1 MSEAK
6 RVVPVVFAH
15 MALGC
20 AIAFAYSFARPAA
33 SGVIAP
39 FVSAYRVRSALIL
52 FVSWIPALQISALL
66 IGYALAFG
74 KDAPDAIQRW
84 SAPLMGYLKGAFAL
98 CLVCISAYVVLAEGL
113 VPVLAS
119 RQGEAIARSDDYREY
134 LDVARQAILDA
145 DYGEAEFQSSVAVQ
159 IWPDGDEATELH
171 ERAKYLL
178 ASGGDVIGDPPADAV
193 RRDSSALPGSE
204 RFTVLGAIDRA
215 NEAIGT
221 NDFYSA
227 HYYAMIAY
235 RLSEPTDPNRA
246 VALRI
251 ASTAWNRLSEGFD
264 SLEMDKDRALH
275 DTKRK
280 GYDAIQ
286 NGDYLSAYYVFLG
299 LREKEIAAGD
309 AKIDPD
315 VARFLDVAKQGVLDA
330 FFFMDETGN
339 VKRFEASRDVFFVI
353 RRKDGGSDAV
363 FARGVS
369 WKRALGK
376 DMAYLRDLE
385 YARIGWDGQL
395 AWRVSVPYAKM
406 FAFTDSDGIIKPELL
421 LHAVDRNREGVETLP
436 RVLSG
441 AVSETER
448 NIVVLD
454 MPFGDFSLITSATVG
469 VSSMSLV
476 DLFRFENKAPVYGFS
491 REAIRC
497 ETLNRLVDPFL
508 MLILSV
514 YTLILGWRFRL
525 GKKTLFK
532 AWWVLALPLF
542 PILSLYFVELA
553 RYLARLVT
561 VLIVHSVPQNPVL
574 VVLALLSVWFIAVT
588 FYFFSQRSD

>member
-1 MSEAK
+1 MSESR
-6 RVVPVVFAH
+6 RVVPVVIAH

-20 AIAFAYSFARPAA
+20 AASFIYTFIRPVGAD
-33 SGVIAP
+33 VIDS
-39 FVSAYRVRSALIL
+39 FVSAYRIRSALIL

-74 KDAPDAIQRW
+74 KDVHESIERW
-84 SAPLMGYLKGAFAL
+84 TEPLLEYLKGAFIL
-98 CLVCISAYVVLAEGL
+98 CLVCISAYIILAEGL
-113 VPVLAS
+113 VPVLES
-119 RQGEAIARSDDYREY
+119 RQHEAMVRSDDYREY
-134 LDVARQAILDA
+134 LAVTTQAILDG
-145 DYGEAEFQSSVAVQ
+145 DYVEAEFQSNVAVQ
-159 IWPDGDEATELH
+159 IWPASPEATELH

-178 ASGGDVIGDPPADAV
+178 ASGDDVPGSDTAG
-193 RRDSSALPGSE
+193 SAPSHVQSLPGSE
-204 RFTVLGAIDRA
+204 RMTVLGAIDLA
-215 NEAIGT
+215 NASIAK

-235 RLSEPTDPNRA
+235 RLSAATDPNRE
-246 VALRI
+246 VALRL
-251 ASTAWNRLSEGFD
+251 ASTAWNRLSEGLD
-264 SLEMDKDRALH
+264 SITMDADRVLH

-286 NGDYLSAYYVFLG
+286 NGDYLSAYYIFLS
-299 LREKEIAAGD
+299 LRDREISGGD
-309 AKIDPD
+309 VTIDPD
-315 VARFLDVAKQGVLDA
+315 VSRFLDVAKQGVLDA

-339 VKRFEASRDVFFVI
+339 VKRFESSRNVFFVI
-353 RRKDGGSDAV
+353 KREDGSTDAV

-385 YARIGWDGQL
+385 YARIGWDGKL
-395 AWRVSVPYAKM
+395 AWHVAVPYAKM
-406 FAFTDSDGIIKPELL
+406 FPFPDSDGIVKPELL
-421 LHAVDRNREGVETLP
+421 LHAIDRNREGVETLP

-441 AVSETER
+441 EVSDSER

-454 MPFGDFSLITSATVG
+454 MPFRDFSLITAATGG
-469 VSSMSLV
+469 VSSMSLI
-476 DLFRFENKAPVYGFS
+476 DLFRFENKAETYGFS

-497 ETLNRLVDPFL
+497 ETLNRLIDPFL
-508 MLILSV
+508 MLIMSV

-525 GKKTLFK
+525 GKKVLFK

-542 PILSLYFVELA
+542 PLLSLYFMELS
-553 RYLARLVT
+553 RYIARLMSL
-561 VLIVHSVPQNPVL
+561 LIVRSVPQNPIL
-574 VVLALLSVWFIAVT
+574 VVLALLSVWFIAVS